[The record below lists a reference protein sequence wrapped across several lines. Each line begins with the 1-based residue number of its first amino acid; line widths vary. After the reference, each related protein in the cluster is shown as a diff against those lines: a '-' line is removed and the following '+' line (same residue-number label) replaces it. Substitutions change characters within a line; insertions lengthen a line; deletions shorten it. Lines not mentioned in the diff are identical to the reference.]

1 MKRFKTSYQIQKG
14 KGINRKM
21 QINEKLRRKSQL
33 QMRIGDDLFISQ
45 VGPTKTPTGKKR
57 SLSALEKIHMKRFKL
72 LTKYKR
78 RRYRKH

>member
-1 MKRFKTSYQIQKG
+1 MITNWKKTIAQHKKKMVMKRFKTSYQIQKG

-45 VGPTKTPTGKKR
+45 VGPTKTPTGKKKIT
-57 SLSALEKIHMKRFKL
+57 LSS
-72 LTKYKR
+72 
-78 RRYRKH
+78 RKKSI